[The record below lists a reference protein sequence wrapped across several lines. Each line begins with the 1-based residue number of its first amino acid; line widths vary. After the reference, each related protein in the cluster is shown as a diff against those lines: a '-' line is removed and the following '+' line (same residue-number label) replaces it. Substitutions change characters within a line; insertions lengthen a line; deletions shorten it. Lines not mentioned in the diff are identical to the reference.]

1 MNATLSPR
9 QSARLALLFSAVMAL
24 LVLWLLVRLLWLV
37 VVGPEVQSAP
47 MPPLPQT
54 QASGGQRERFDHPLF
69 GRADDP
75 NAVVAPIAPS
85 RRDNLRLRGI
95 VSGPRAYAIIADQN
109 GRETVYREDD
119 ELPDGSRVQRIE
131 AQRVIL
137 LRAGRQE
144 ALELNPDRLEAA
156 PARTSTSTPS
166 RTAGSLLDNTDGLNM
181 ASLQRLPGPQ
191 GAAMAGQISI
201 LPVSSGGF
209 RVRPSRDARWFAELG
224 LQVNDIVTAVNGQP
238 LESEEDARAL
248 FRNVLQGGDI
258 AITINRQGQE
268 LVLRP
273 DTERLLRSL
282 QNP

>member
-9 QSARLALLFSAVMAL
+9 QSARLALLTMAAMAL
-24 LVLWLLVRLLWLV
+24 LVVWLLVRLLWLV
-37 VVGPEVQSAP
+37 LVGPEVQSAP
-47 MPPLPQT
+47 LPPLPQT
-54 QASGGQRERFDHPLF
+54 QASASQRERFSHPLF

-75 NAVVAPIAPS
+75 AAVVAPIAPA
-85 RRDNLRLRGI
+85 RGDNLRLRGI

-137 LRAGRQE
+137 LRSGRQE
-144 ALELNPDRLEAA
+144 ALELNPDRLDTA
-156 PARTSTSTPS
+156 PANRPAGDS
-166 RTAGSLLDNTDGLNM
+166 RGDTASRLNL
-181 ASLQRLPGPQ
+181 ANLQRLPDQAGS
-191 GAAMAGQISI
+191 GMASQVSI

-224 LQVNDIVTAVNGQP
+224 LQVNDVVTAVNGQP
-238 LESEEDARAL
+238 LETEDDARAL
-248 FRNVLQGGDI
+248 FRDVLQGGDL

>member
-9 QSARLALLFSAVMAL
+9 QSARLALLLSAVTA
-24 LVLWLLVRLLWLV
+24 VIILWLLVRLLWLV
-37 VVGPEVQSAP
+37 LAGPEVQSAP

-54 QASGGQRERFDHPLF
+54 QASGGQRERFSHPLF
-69 GRADDP
+69 GQSDDP
-75 NAVVAPIAPS
+75 NAIIAPIAPA
-85 RRDNLRLRGI
+85 RRDSLRLRGI
-95 VSGPRAYAIIADQN
+95 VSGPRAYAIIADSN
-109 GRETVYREDD
+109 GRETVYRIDD

-137 LRAGRQE
+137 VRAGRQE
-144 ALELNPDRLEAA
+144 ALELNPDRRDAA
-156 PARTSTSTPS
+156 PARPSSTSRP
-166 RTAGSLLDNTDGLNM
+166 AGSLLDGGGLNLD
-181 ASLQRLPGPQ
+181 SLQRLPSPQ
-191 GAAMAGQISI
+191 GQAMASQVSI

-224 LQVNDIVTAVNGQP
+224 LQVNDIVTAVNGQL
-238 LESEEDARAL
+238 LETEDDARAL
-248 FRNVLQGGDI
+248 FRDVLQGGDL